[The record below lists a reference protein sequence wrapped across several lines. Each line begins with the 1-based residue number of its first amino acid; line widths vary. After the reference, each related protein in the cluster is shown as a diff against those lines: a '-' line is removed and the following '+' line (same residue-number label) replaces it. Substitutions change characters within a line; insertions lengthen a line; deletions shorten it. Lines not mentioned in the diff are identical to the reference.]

1 MPDTN
6 TIANQ
11 FTGLPIENLI
21 VAPLLAAAEGQ
32 KSLASTTAQFIT
44 EVGMDAKTGATKSVT
59 FNYDDGSEKV
69 ALDVPLLSIINI
81 PSLCVDSID
90 IEFDMEVSTQS
101 ASKSSTDSSATVNA
115 SCGFACWKASFEGKI
130 SHHSENSRSS
140 DTSAKYTISVK
151 GKQEK
156 PEGLMK
162 VLDTLNDSI
171 GKSATS
177 GGSDDGSKK

>member
-1 MPDTN
+1 MAGS
-6 TIANQ
+6 IANQ

-21 VAPLLAAAEGQ
+21 AAPLLAAAEGQ

-44 EVGMDAKTGATKSVT
+44 EVGMDDKGNTKSVT

-69 ALDVPLLSIINI
+69 VLDVPLLSIINV
-81 PSLCVDSID
+81 PSLCVDSVD
-90 IEFDMEVSTQS
+90 VEFNMEVSTQS
-101 ASKSSTDSSATVNA
+101 STKSSTDSSATVNA
-115 SCGFACWKASFEGKI
+115 SAGFGCWKASFEGKV
-130 SHHSENSRSS
+130 SHHSESNRSS

-162 VLDTLNDSI
+162 VMDMLNASI
-171 GKSATS
+171 GKSKGAAPSGDES
-177 GGSDDGSKK
+177 GG

>member
-1 MPDTN
+1 MAS

-21 VAPLLAAAEGQ
+21 AAPLLAASEGQ
-32 KSLASTTAQFIT
+32 KSLAQTTASFIT
-44 EVGMDAKTGATKSVT
+44 EVGMDDKGNTKSVT

-69 ALDVPLLSIINI
+69 VLDVPLLSIINI

-90 IEFDMEVSTQS
+90 VEFQMEVSTQS
-101 ASKSSTDSSATVNA
+101 SSKSSTDSSATVNA
-115 SCGFACWKASFEGKI
+115 SCGFACWKASFEGKV
-130 SHHSENSRSS
+130 SHHSESSRSS
-140 DTSAKYTISVK
+140 DTSAKYSISVK

-162 VLDTLNDSI
+162 VLDMLNNSI
-171 GKSATS
+171 GKGTTS
-177 GGSDDGSKK
+177 GGKSDGSGK

>member
-1 MPDTN
+1 MAN
-6 TIANQ
+6 IANQ

-21 VAPLLAAAEGQ
+21 AAPLQAAAEGQ
-32 KSLASTTAQFIT
+32 KSLAATTAQFIT
-44 EVGMDAKTGATKSVT
+44 EVGMDSSGNTKSVK
-59 FNYDDGSEKV
+59 FQYEDGTEQV

-90 IEFDMEVSTQS
+90 VEFEMEVGTQS
-101 ASKSSTDSSATVNA
+101 ASKSSTDSSATA
-115 SCGFACWKASFEGKI
+115 SASVGFGCWKASFEGKV

-140 DTSAKYTISVK
+140 DTSAKYSISVK

-162 VLDTLNDSI
+162 VLDMLNSSI
-171 GKSATS
+171 GKGKSADS
-177 GGSDDGSKK
+177 SDGSK

>member
-1 MPDTN
+1 MAN
-6 TIANQ
+6 IANQ

-21 VAPLLAAAEGQ
+21 AAPLLAAAKGQ
-32 KSLASTTAQFIT
+32 KSLAATTAQFIT
-44 EVGMDAKTGATKSVT
+44 EVGMDSSGNTKSVK
-59 FNYDDGSEKV
+59 FNYDDGSEHV

-90 IEFDMEVSTQS
+90 VEFEMEVSTQS
-101 ASKSSTDSSATVNA
+101 ASKSSTDSSAELTVKG
-115 SCGFACWKASFEGKI
+115 GFGCWSASFTGKV

-140 DTSAKYTISVK
+140 DTSAKYSISVK

-162 VLDTLNDSI
+162 VLDMLNNSI
-171 GKSATS
+171 GKQKEAPAS
-177 GGSDDGSKK
+177 GGQPTG

>member
-1 MPDTN
+1 MAGS
-6 TIANQ
+6 IANQ

-21 VAPLLAAAEGQ
+21 AAPLLAASEGQ
-32 KSLASTTAQFIT
+32 KSLAATTAQFIT
-44 EVGMDAKTGATKSVT
+44 EVGMDSSGNTKSVK
-59 FNYDDGSEKV
+59 FQYEDGTEQV

-90 IEFDMEVSTQS
+90 VEFDMEVSTQS
-101 ASKSSTDSSATVNA
+101 ASKSSTDSSAELTVKG
-115 SCGFACWKASFEGKI
+115 GFGCWSAQFQGKV

-140 DTSAKYTISVK
+140 DTSAKYSIYVK

-162 VLDTLNDSI
+162 VLDMLNSSI
-171 GKSATS
+171 GKSKGAS
-177 GGSDDGSKK
+177 GSGSQPGS